1 MVAAENILAKSTLCL
16 GQEAQRN
23 LDIYA
28 AVVYW
33 LVTGASILVW
43 LGRRYEQL

>member
-1 MVAAENILAKSTLCL
+1 MVASENILAKSTLCL
-16 GQEAQRN
+16 GEEAQRN

-43 LGRRYEQL
+43 LVVRKEI